1 MRVSNA
7 IGEIDFSGQTAI
19 VTGGAS
25 GIGREISDT
34 FASLG
39 ANVAVADIEEGP
51 AEEAAAELEDDHDTE
66 AIAVETDVSSYDAVS
81 EMVETVDDAFGRID
95 SLVNNAGIGESK
107 PFVDTEP
114 EGWEK
119 IIGVCL
125 YGTMNCTHAVLPHMI
140 EQGDG
145 GAIVNFASDSYKGND
160 PGLSVYGAAKA
171 GNVSLTRTVA
181 HEVGGDGVRVNCLS
195 PGTTK
200 TPATADWIDEYE
212 EQILES
218 YALDRIGEPADH
230 ADAVA
235 FLCSDAADWV
245 TGEVLSVNGGY
256 IRG

>member
-25 GIGREISDT
+25 GIGREICDT
-34 FASLG
+34 FAALG
-39 ANVAVADIEEGP
+39 ANVAVADIDEGA
-51 AEEAAAELEDDHDTE
+51 AEEAAAELEDDHGVD

-81 EMVETVDDAFGRID
+81 EMVETVDDTFGRID

-107 PFVDTEP
+107 PFADTDP
-114 EGWEK
+114 EEWDK
-119 IIGVCL
+119 IVGVCL
-125 YGTMNCTHAVLPHMI
+125 YGTMNCTHAVLPHMT
-140 EQGDG
+140 EQDDG

-200 TPATADWIDEYE
+200 TPATADWIEEYE

-218 YALDRIGEPADH
+218 YALGRIGEPEDH

>member
-1 MRVSNA
+1 MRASNV

-25 GIGREISDT
+25 GIGREICDT
-34 FASLG
+34 FAALG
-39 ANVAVADIEEGP
+39 ANVAVADIEQGP
-51 AEEAAAELEDDHDTE
+51 AEEAASELEADHGVE
-66 AIAVETDVSSYDAVS
+66 AIPVETDVSSYDAVT
-81 EMVETVDDAFGRID
+81 EMVETVDEAFGRID

-107 PFVDTEP
+107 PFTETEP
-114 EGWEK
+114 DLWEK
-119 IIGVCL
+119 IVGVCF

-140 EQGDG
+140 DQGDG

-160 PGLSVYGAAKA
+160 PGLAVYGAAKA
-171 GNVSLTRTVA
+171 ANVSLTRTVA
-181 HEVGGDGVRVNCLS
+181 HEVGDHGVRVNCLS

-212 EQILES
+212 DRILES